1 MDEKTKN
8 DLMILAIGVLIGG
21 GIYLAKSLVLY
32 YTTMNKEKSD
42 VAYGLYLDISS
53 LKDNLVATD

>member
-21 GIYLAKSLVLY
+21 GIYLANSLVLY

-42 VAYGLYLDISS
+42 VADGLYLDISS